1 MSHGSFTIW
10 IDADACPKSVRAI
23 VFRAAF
29 RLDLQVRV
37 VANCHIPVPQTSRIK
52 CIQVESGPDVADK
65 YIIEAVNAGDIV
77 ITADIP
83 LANEVVR
90 AGALAIDI
98 RGQLYSDDNIG
109 QRSAIRD
116 LLHDLREEGMRL
128 GGPRPF
134 GQKDKQRFAATFDRT
149 ITKRLAEIANDTAD
163 PDS

>member
-1 MSHGSFTIW
+1 M
-10 IDADACPKSVRAI
+10 
-23 VFRAAF
+23 
-29 RLDLQVRV
+29 DLQVRI
-37 VANCHIPVPQTSRIK
+37 VANCHIPAPATSRIK
-52 CIQVESGPDVADK
+52 CIRVEAGPDVADK
-65 YIIEAVNAGDIV
+65 YIIDAVSAGDIV

-128 GGPRPF
+128 GGPKPF

-149 ITKRLAEIANDTAD
+149 VTKRIRELENETALSGGD
-163 PDS
+163 E